1 MTKRTKLITRLIA
14 TAALS
19 IVAAPIVTQ
28 EATQEVAAA
37 EMPAT
42 TLVGRV
48 VTVTLVGGGK
58 VTGTLLRDTDA
69 GLAVDLQFDVL
80 NLPPGK
86 VLDVVAID
94 ANGDEVRATPA
105 AGGEQLFTTGR
116 LDAAPIP
123 TLVDRYGDAVVLVRT
138 ASGLGTGF
146 LISDRGHL
154 ITNYHVVEGHT
165 RISVT
170 VSTTSDRGREK
181 AEIKDVRIVAL
192 QPLRDLALLQI
203 EWDAEEHG
211 SMPRPVVVN
220 DADDLTVGDLVF
232 AVGNPLGLERTVTQG
247 IVSSTTRTLGQLRF
261 VQTDASINPGN
272 SGGPLFNARGEVV
285 GVACAG
291 FTFFNGLAFGIPA
304 QDLRDFLVHHDAYLY
319 DHSQPQNGVKY
330 LDPPFQP
337 ETTAAD

>member
-1 MTKRTKLITRLIA
+1 MTENRSFVFRWLIA
-14 TAALS
+14 AGMCLACLPVT
-19 IVAAPIVTQ
+19 TQ
-28 EATQEVAAA
+28 ETTAVDTA
-37 EMPAT
+37 P

-80 NLPPGK
+80 NLPPDK
-86 VLDVVAID
+86 VLDVAADD
-94 ANGDEVRATPA
+94 AEGENPADVSGGDALFA
-105 AGGEQLFTTGR
+105 AGR

-123 TLVDRYGDAVVLVRT
+123 TLVDRYGDAVMVVRT

-146 LISDRGHL
+146 LISDRGHV
-154 ITNYHVVEGHT
+154 ITNYHVVEGQT
-165 RISVT
+165 RISAT
-170 VSTTSDRGREK
+170 VSTTTDRGRGK

-192 QPLRDLALLQI
+192 QPLRDLALLQLD
-203 EWDAEEHG
+203 WDTEAHG
-211 SMPRPVVVN
+211 PTPRPVVVN
-220 DADDLTVGDLVF
+220 GADDLSVGDLVF

-247 IVSSTTRTLGQLRF
+247 IVSSTTRTMGQLRF

-304 QDLRDFLVHHDAYLY
+304 ADLRDFLENHDAYLY
-319 DHSQPQNGVKY
+319 DPSQPQNGVKY

-337 ETTAAD
+337 AANEGDAD

>member
-1 MTKRTKLITRLIA
+1 MTKPSPLY
-14 TAALS
+14 TALA
-19 IVAAPIVTQ
+19 IVGAVVLGVLPISAQETAPR
-28 EATQEVAAA
+28 
-37 EMPAT
+37 PADP
-42 TLVGRV
+42 TLVGQV

-80 NLPPGK
+80 NLPPDK
-86 VLDVVAID
+86 VLDVAALD
-94 ANGDEVRATPA
+94 ANGEAVQA
-105 AGGEQLFTTGR
+105 AASGGEQLFTTGR

-154 ITNYHVVEGHT
+154 ITNYHVVEGQT

-170 VSTTSDRGREK
+170 VSTTTERGREK
-181 AEIKDVRIVAL
+181 AEMKDVRIVAL

-203 EWDAEEHG
+203 DWDAEAHG
-211 SMPRPVVVN
+211 PIPRPVVIN

-319 DHSQPQNGVKY
+319 DPSQPQNGVKY

-337 ETTAAD
+337 AKDASE